1 MPTRPR
7 KGPHGTNSGSKESGG
22 QKATYGSSVSPEVSE
37 AQAEAAEQGWEE
49 EEPMEGEAPT
59 G

>member
-7 KGPHGTNSGSKESGG
+7 KGREGSNSGSKESGS

-37 AQAEAAEQGWEE
+37 GQSQAIEQGWDEA
-49 EEPMEGEAPT
+49 EPMEGEAPT

>member
-7 KGPHGTNSGSKESGG
+7 KGHEGTNSGSKESGN
-22 QKATYGSSVSPEVSE
+22 QKATYGSAVSPKVSE
-37 AQAEAAEQGWEE
+37 GQKEAVEQGWEQA
-49 EEPMEGEAPT
+49 EPMEGDAPT

>member
-7 KGPHGTNSGSKESGG
+7 KGHEGTNTGSEEGG
-22 QKATYGSSVSPEVSE
+22 NQKATYGSSVSPEVSDG
-37 AQAEAAEQGWEE
+37 QAEAVDREWEE
-49 EEPMEGEAPT
+49 AEPMEGEAPT

>member
-7 KGPHGTNSGSKESGG
+7 KGRDGSNSGSKESGN

-37 AQAEAAEQGWEE
+37 GQS
-49 EEPMEGEAPT
+49 
-59 G
+59 

>member
-7 KGPHGTNSGSKESGG
+7 KGHEGTNTGSKESGN
-22 QKATYGSSVSPEVSE
+22 QKATYGSSVSPGVSDG
-37 AQAEAAEQGWEE
+37 QAGAVEREWEE
-49 EEPMEGEAPT
+49 AEPMEGEAPT

>member
-7 KGPHGTNSGSKESGG
+7 KGREGTNSGSQESGG
-22 QKATYGSSVSPEVSE
+22 QKATDGSSVSPEVKE
-37 AQAEAAEQGWEE
+37 GQAEAVEHEWEQA
-49 EEPMEGEAPT
+49 EPMEGEAPT

>member
-7 KGPHGTNSGSKESGG
+7 KGHDGTNSGSKESGN

-37 AQAEAAEQGWEE
+37 GQAEAVERGWEE
-49 EEPMEGEAPT
+49 TEPMEGEAPT